1 MSLEVFNIGLDNGI
15 ILKKNSTVLPFWL
28 KRQFEYEP
36 SENLEICYWRKCWG
50 VRNAILAMDFENEQE
65 ILPNDGVY
73 YLTAKDIHTI
83 RTILRYFSHRKIW
96 EDESNSIWSW
106 EDFRQT
112 LRKQRRA
119 LWWLE
124 GYLKRN
130 PEVVCYFYDSY

>member
-1 MSLEVFNIGLDNGI
+1 MNFIGLDNGI

-28 KRQFEYEP
+28 KRQFKYEP

-50 VRNAILAMDFENEQE
+50 VRNAILAMGFENEQE

-83 RTILRYFSHRKIW
+83 RAILRYFSHRKIW
-96 EDESNSIWSW
+96 EEESYSIWSW
-106 EDFRQT
+106 EDFRQI

-124 GYLKRN
+124 GYLRKN
-130 PEVVCYFYDSY
+130 PEAVCYFYDSY

>member
-1 MSLEVFNIGLDNGI
+1 MGLDNGI

-50 VRNAILAMDFENEQE
+50 IRNTILLMGFENKQKILA
-65 ILPNDGVY
+65 NDGMY

-83 RTILRYFSHRKIW
+83 RAVLQYFSHKKTW
-96 EDESNSIWSW
+96 ENESDSIWSW
-106 EDFRQT
+106 KDFRQT

-124 GYLKRN
+124 GYLRKN
-130 PEVVCYFYDSY
+130 PEAVCYFYDSY

>member
-1 MSLEVFNIGLDNGI
+1 MGLDNGI

-28 KRQFEYEP
+28 KKQFKYEP

-50 VRNAILAMDFENEQE
+50 IRNIILAMDFENKQE
-65 ILPNDGVY
+65 ILINDGVY

-83 RTILRYFSHRKIW
+83 RVILRYFSNRKTW
-96 EDESNSIWSW
+96 EDVGNSIWSW
-106 EDFRQT
+106 EEFRQI